1 MSYCTNNL
9 GNNYSYE
16 SVSNFL
22 GVFYFKVYNVEN
34 ATATTNVLFD
44 DCRTI
49 RPCNRA
55 HLRNDL
61 CGARRR
67 PCQSPHHHAQRTR
80 DPPRAYY
87 GSVVLAILAIGACS
101 VSADGSDADVSV
113 WPVRVRHITV
123 AECPAPLHPLMRE
136 LVAIGMEAERT
147 EEEDTE
153 AAIVL
158 AQQGRVVPVLRLEH
172 VRVLLERGR
181 DDVRVGKGYVGWTE
195 EHGGT
200 SGRVCES
207 G

>member
-1 MSYCTNNL
+1 
-9 GNNYSYE
+9 
-16 SVSNFL
+16 
-22 GVFYFKVYNVEN
+22 
-34 ATATTNVLFD
+34 
-44 DCRTI
+44 
-49 RPCNRA
+49 
-55 HLRNDL
+55 
-61 CGARRR
+61 
-67 PCQSPHHHAQRTR
+67 
-80 DPPRAYY
+80 
-87 GSVVLAILAIGACS
+87 
-101 VSADGSDADVSV
+101 
-113 WPVRVRHITV
+113 
-123 AECPAPLHPLMRE
+123 MRE